1 MVMNPLNRKGRSLN
15 EIRQCKTYGYRNP
28 ESKEP
33 SSIIDHAQVKS
44 QSDIMSPVEWLA
56 ANQNNR
62 WEGTTEMMCLYAEY
76 YADQCIKSIR

>member
-28 ESKEP
+28 ESHKP
-33 SSIIDHAQVKS
+33 SFQIDHNQVKS
-44 QSDIMSPVEWLA
+44 QGHILAPVEWLA
-56 ANQNNR
+56 ANQNNH

-76 YADQCIKSIR
+76 YADEVIKSL

>member
-28 ESKEP
+28 ESSKP
-33 SSIIDHAQVKS
+33 SFQIDHNQVKS
-44 QSDIMSPVEWLA
+44 QGHILAPVEWLA
-56 ANQNNR
+56 ANQNNH

-76 YADQCIKSIR
+76 YADEVIKSL

>member
-1 MVMNPLNRKGRSLN
+1 MNPLNRKGRSLN

-33 SSIIDHAQVKS
+33 RIRIDHNQVKS
-44 QSDIMSPVEWLA
+44 QGHILAPVEWLA
-56 ANQNNR
+56 ANQNNQ

-76 YADQCIKSIR
+76 YADQCIKSIKSL

>member
-33 SSIIDHAQVKS
+33 RIRIDHNQVKS
-44 QSDIMSPVEWLA
+44 QGHILAPVEWLA
-56 ANQNNR
+56 ANQNNH

-76 YADQCIKSIR
+76 YADEVIKSL